1 MLQMIPKWRAFIDHW
16 LQKQAQVCVTQP
28 LSKTV
33 SANDKAYFAHIG
45 VRKLAWRQLRHAL
58 YFKLSGHGKR
68 CFRKIPAHWKRGL
81 WLYKGIPQ
89 IGDAL
94 MDLAPRSLLRDQGL
108 SIDLLTDEHIAATF
122 DGDPWFE
129 NVLSSS
135 EAINSQNYDFV
146 IVPSHKRRSLHHKS
160 DAFSPSPWISIHG
173 FYTGPEFHRG
183 EFATQ
188 RLLDA
193 FGAALPA
200 DVFSQHSRQKLKPL
214 GTPEKRTSSV
224 LKIAFAVGGVDPLR
238 SYTHWDTLAH
248 HLSKLIDL
256 EITLVG
262 SENGL
267 GFAKAFE
274 ESWRGLVNNAV
285 NQTSLAQCR
294 QLINEQDV
302 LVACDGG
309 LMHLGVTTHVKLISL
324 FTSAVDPQWRLPRDR
339 LSSALQAPTNSV
351 NSIDP
356 SDIAHKVIEAM
367 RFLNR

>member
-1 MLQMIPKWRAFIDHW
+1 MLYMTPKWRTFIDRW

-28 LSKTV
+28 LSRTV
-33 SANDKAYFAHIG
+33 SANDEAYFAHTG

-58 YFKLSGHGKR
+58 YFKLSGHEKR
-68 CFRKIPAHWKRGL
+68 CFSKIPAHWKRGL
-81 WLYKGIPQ
+81 WLYKGVPQ

-94 MDLAPRSLLRDQGL
+94 MDLAPRSLLHDQGL
-108 SIDLLTDEHIAATF
+108 SIDLLTDEHIAAMF

-129 NVLSSS
+129 KVLSSG

-160 DAFSPSPWISIHG
+160 DAFSPSPWISVHG

-193 FGAALPA
+193 LGVALPA
-200 DVFSQHSRQKLKPL
+200 DVFSQHSRQKLRPL
-214 GTPEKRTSSV
+214 GTPKKRTSSV
-224 LKIAFAVGGVDPLR
+224 LKIAFAVGGVDALR
-238 SYTHWDTLAH
+238 SYTHWDTLAQ

-256 EITLVG
+256 EITLIG

-267 GFAKAFE
+267 GFAKAFK
-274 ESWRGLVNNAV
+274 ESWHGCVNNAV
-285 NQTSLAQCR
+285 HQTSLAECR

-309 LMHLGVTTHVKLISL
+309 LMHLGVTTHVKLVSL
-324 FTSAVDPQWRLPRDR
+324 FTSSVDPQWRLPRDR

-356 SDIAHKVIEAM
+356 SDIAHKVIEAI
-367 RFLNR
+367 RL